1 MAAQRP
7 VRVGRQR
14 DRRDAV
20 ALGMLQSVRVDDES
34 SASSEPWVGVGAD
47 GLIVEGRLTALGLTG
62 DERPHPAQGRPR
74 LS

>member
-1 MAAQRP
+1 M
-7 VRVGRQR
+7 GRQR

-20 ALGMLQSVRVDDES
+20 ALGVLQSVRVDDES

-62 DERPHPAQGRPR
+62 DEDRIQRRDGRDYPDEAR
-74 LS
+74 KG